1 MKDEYP
7 DSKSDLFAAFIER
20 CAGLARQFGAA
31 AMITMQSW
39 MFLSSYEK
47 LRASLLTHQQ
57 ITSMLH
63 LGARA
68 FDSIGGEVVSS
79 TAFVLTNLPSESR
92 RATPERPGTFIRL
105 VDGMSEAE
113 KTTALRIALAE
124 RTQETGYHLASGPD
138 FAAIPGSP
146 IVYWLS
152 EKMRAAFDE
161 STSLGVYSQPREG
174 LTTTDNA
181 RFKRAWWEVSLAD
194 MAFGQQAR
202 TASHGKRWF
211 PMNDGGAYR
220 KWYGNLETVIN
231 WENNGEALKAF
242 IVEKVG
248 AHWSKQIRSD
258 RWYLLPSV
266 AVGKITSSEPS
277 FRIYCDGYIP
287 DSAAKFLCAETESE
301 QLALAGYLNS
311 STVTELLRAM
321 APTLNVTG
329 QALSS
334 LPYQVGEGMV
344 SGVRSL
350 REASAADWDSVETSW
365 NFERNPLVALS

>member
-7 DSKSDLFAAFIER
+7 DAKQDLYGAFVVRGIGLAHD
-20 CAGLARQFGAA
+20 AGLLAIVIGD
-31 AMITMQSW
+31 TW
-39 MFLSSYEK
+39 MSIKSFEE
-47 LRASLLTHQQ
+47 LRLRLLHG
-57 ITSMLH
+57 H
-63 LGARA
+63 A
-68 FDSIGGEVVSS
+68 FDSFVHMRDVSNHPDIFGANA
-79 TAFVLTNLPSESR
+79 AFVLSMAGNRGRHAP
-92 RATPERPGTFIRL
+92 FIRL
-105 VDGMSEAE
+105 TPLGSDRKEE
-113 KTTALRIALAE
+113 DLRVALAQ
-124 RTQETGYHLASGPD
+124 RTPDTGFHLASGAD

-152 EKMRAAFDE
+152 EKLLAVFDGVA
-161 STSLGVYSQPREG
+161 SLGEYSQPREG

-181 RFKRAWWEVSLAD
+181 RFKRAWWEVSLTD
-194 MAFGQQAR
+194 MSFGQQAQ
-202 TASHGKRWF
+202 TPPQGKRWY

-242 IVEKVG
+242 IVKKVG

-277 FRIYCDGYIP
+277 FRIYGDGYIP
-287 DSAAKFLCAETESE
+287 DSAAKFLCVETDSE

-311 STVTELLRAM
+311 RTVTDLLSAM

-329 QALSS
+329 QALSG
-334 LPYQVGEGMV
+334 LPYQISEALVH
-344 SGVRSL
+344 GVRSL
-350 REASAADWDSVETSW
+350 RETSAADWDSAETSW
-365 NFERNPLVALS
+365 NFKRNPLLELA